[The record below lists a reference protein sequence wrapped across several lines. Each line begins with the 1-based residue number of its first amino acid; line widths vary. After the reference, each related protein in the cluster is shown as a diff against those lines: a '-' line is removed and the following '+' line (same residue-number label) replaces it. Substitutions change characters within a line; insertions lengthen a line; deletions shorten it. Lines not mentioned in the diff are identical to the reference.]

1 MTATGQPTPY
11 QHRQSRKNTSIP
23 IKNNMTTNDTRQY
36 WDHLRENSMT
46 AIAIELGT
54 PLRRAG
60 GSSGKSGM
68 YNSPWRGD
76 NNASLHID
84 EQKHVWTDFGDTNPS
99 HIRPS
104 RQAEGAKGYAS
115 GDTIDFISI
124 LVYDKLF
131 KYLSS
136 AEQKDICTRLE
147 GRSPGLFHLSARGAL
162 SDYVCHTSR
171 SKGKGDLWLSMG
183 EKEGLRVKDYDL
195 EGNDS
200 LKKEA
205 YKRVMQANETLRRR
219 PDALMDVLARYWPM
233 VDRAEALFCVGRFA
247 PGGAGIIEGG
257 PAWPAQ
263 MAIDAGKPVFFY
275 DEISAKW
282 YSFAH
287 TLWEE
292 TPTPALTR
300 SFGTAC
306 AKNLTEA
313 GIAAIRDCYDQTLKL
328 QGVDIQRRTVRTR
341 ATGSEKEAAADLL
354 GFAILAPLPFCVG
367 AHRFPTVEHFIQ
379 WTKADMAGN
388 NDLKGEIL
396 QVEDPLTARELGRRI
411 PPDAVQGWTNVFRSV
426 VEYALV
432 QAYLSNQDSAYRL
445 LLTGDRSLECLSD
458 AEYPFLGE
466 AMTSLRGFL
475 YESCDGNLSHYQS
488 SRHWVVE
495 RITPGVQWAPLKDYM
510 VDIRRVTPDVLNHY
524 CDTVRAHLEHS
535 EGSTAVA
542 EKPVI
547 AVGFPNMGGG
557 YELRKESFITRD
569 GETRDGLKAC
579 TAKAPT
585 IVTSTGQVVITCDIP
600 QGSDPKKYIRAEGP
614 EQYAASHDTQ
624 ACWVFEGF
632 TDFLSALSWLR
643 TVIPPVDCVILN
655 STVEARTM
663 LPFLKHY
670 NDITCFLDNDPS
682 GRTTTELFRTELER
696 NGITV
701 NDGMSAPAFEG
712 FKDVNEA
719 WQAQFDNGPSASL

>member
-1 MTATGQPTPY
+1 MT
-11 QHRQSRKNTSIP
+11 I
-23 IKNNMTTNDTRQY
+23 NDNRQY
-36 WDHLRENSMT
+36 WDRLRENSMT

-104 RQAEGAKGYAS
+104 HQQGSAKGYAS
-115 GDTIDFISI
+115 GDTIDFFSI

-131 KYLSS
+131 KFLSP

-147 GRSPGLFHLSARGAL
+147 RRSPGLFHLTTRGAL
-162 SDYVCHTSR
+162 SDYVCHIPR
-171 SKGKGDLWLSMG
+171 SKGKGDLWYSMG
-183 EKEGLRVKDYDL
+183 QKNGLRADFYEL
-195 EGNDS
+195 EGNE
-200 LKKEA
+200 LRKKTACE
-205 YKRVMQANETLRRR
+205 RVLLANETLRRR
-219 PDALMDVLARYWPM
+219 PDTLMDILARYWPM
-233 VDRAEALFCVGRFA
+233 VEKAEALYCVGRFA

-263 MAIDAGKPVFFY
+263 MALDAGKQVYFF

-282 YSFAH
+282 YRS
-287 TLWEE
+287 TDSDWEE
-292 TPTPALTR
+292 TAVPVLTR
-300 SFGTAC
+300 SFGAAC

-313 GIAAIRDCYDQTLKL
+313 GISAVRDCLDQTLRL
-328 QGVDIQRRTVRTR
+328 QGVDVQRGPVRAKTTR
-341 ATGSEKEAAADLL
+341 SEERKAVDMSD
-354 GFAILAPLPFCVG
+354 FSILSPKPFCVG

-379 WTKADMAGN
+379 WTKADMAGK
-388 NDLKGEIL
+388 NDLKAEIL
-396 QVEDPLTARELGRRI
+396 EVEDPLTARELGHSL
-411 PPDAVQGWTNVFRSV
+411 PADAVQDWPDVIRSV
-426 VEYALV
+426 VEYGLV
-432 QAYLSNQDSAYRL
+432 QAYLSNQGEAYKL
-445 LLTGDRSLECLSD
+445 LLSGDRSLEALSE

-466 AMTSLRGFL
+466 AMTTLRSFL
-475 YESCDGNLSHYQS
+475 YESCDGNISHYQS

-495 RITPGVQWAPLKDYM
+495 RITPGVQWKPLKDYM
-510 VDIRRVTPDVLNHY
+510 VETRRVSPDVLNHY

-600 QGSDPKKYIRAEGP
+600 QGSTPEKYIRVENM
-614 EQYAASHDTQ
+614 EQYAATRDGHS
-624 ACWVFEGF
+624 CWVFEGF
-632 TDFLSALSWLR
+632 TDFLSALSWMKD
-643 TVIPPVDCVILN
+643 VKPPLDCVILN

-670 NDITCFLDNDPS
+670 NNVTCFLDNDPS
-682 GRTTTELFRTELER
+682 GRTTTELFRTELGR
-696 NGITV
+696 SGITV
-701 NDGMSAPAFEG
+701 KNGMSSPKFEG
-712 FKDVNEA
+712 YKDFNEA
-719 WQAQFDNGPSASL
+719 WQAQFDNEQSQAL